1 MPILRPDDPGYDDA
15 RRGFNL
21 FADAR
26 PWGIAE
32 PTTVDEVRAL
42 VAQTATEGVTI
53 APVGTGHQIGA
64 LPDLSRTLLLRPRIE
79 GGVQVDAAARTA
91 RVAAGTT
98 WETVVSAAAEHDLFA
113 LHGSSPT
120 VAVVGYLL
128 SGGSSFYG
136 RRYGVAAN
144 HVRAIELV
152 DADGVARRVD
162 ADHDPDVFWAL
173 RGGGGAFGIVTAVE
187 IDLFDAT
194 GVQGGTLYW
203 PMTDAKTVM
212 RAWLTWCA
220 DAPPEVSSS
229 FRIVTLPP
237 VPAVPEQLRATPHA
251 AFDALVLADADTAA
265 EMIAPL
271 RSAADPVIDT
281 FGELTPV
288 TAARLHGDPES
299 PLPYVSTAGSVSG
312 LDDAAVD
319 AFLGAAG
326 EGSVLLAAELRQLG
340 GALAVAP
347 AGAGVT
353 GALGDG
359 FLLYGVGVP
368 AGPVTED
375 AVIASCAR
383 LHDAMEP
390 WRDGH
395 QYLGFVEQHT
405 DAAEAFDGDA
415 YARLAA
421 IRERVDPQRRF
432 VVAHDIDP
440 PKVDQ

>member
-1 MPILRPDDPGYDDA
+1 MTILRPDDPGYDDA

-21 FADAR
+21 IADAR
-26 PWGIAE
+26 PWGVAE
-32 PTTVDEVRAL
+32 PTTIDEVCAL
-42 VAQTATEGVTI
+42 VAQAAAEGVTV

-64 LPDLSRTLLLRPRIE
+64 LPDLSRTLLLRPAIE
-79 GGVQVDAAARTA
+79 GGVRVDPAARSA
-91 RVAAGTT
+91 RVPAGTP
-98 WETVVSAAAEHDLFA
+98 WESVVSAAAEHGLFA

-120 VAVVGYLL
+120 VGAVGFLL
-128 SGGSSFYG
+128 SGGASFYG

-144 HVRAIELV
+144 HVRAVELV
-152 DADGVARRVD
+152 DAGGAARRVD
-162 ADHDPDVFWAL
+162 ADHDPDLFWAL
-173 RGGGGAFGIVTAVE
+173 RGGGGAFGVVTAVE
-187 IDLFDAT
+187 IDLFDAR

-203 PMTDAKTVM
+203 ALAQAAAVM
-212 RAWLTWCA
+212 RAWLAWCA

-237 VPAVPEQLRATPHA
+237 APTVPEQLRQTPHA
-251 AFDALVLADADTAA
+251 AFDALVLGDADTAA
-265 EMIAPL
+265 RLIGPL
-271 RSAADPVIDT
+271 RGVADPVVDT

-347 AGAGVT
+347 PGAGAT

-368 AGPVTED
+368 AAPVTPD
-375 AVIASCAR
+375 AVSASCAR
-383 LHDAMEP
+383 LYDAMAP
-390 WRDGH
+390 WRDGR

-405 DAAEAFDGDA
+405 NAAEAFDADT
-415 YARLAA
+415 YARLVR
-421 IRERVDPQRRF
+421 IRQRTDPHRRF
-432 VVAHDIDP
+432 VVAHDIG
-440 PKVDQ
+440 